1 MQHALITGAAG
12 FIGSH
17 LVDRLLADGWRVTA
31 VDNFDPFYPRAVK
44 DRNIAEHLRHPNYR
58 LVDVDIRDLDALRQQ
73 LSANYSVIVHL
84 AARAG
89 VRPSILDPI
98 GYQDVNVKGT
108 QNLLELAK
116 ELGVPQFVFASSS
129 SVYGVNPNVP
139 WSEEDHVLLPIS
151 PYASTKV
158 SGELLGHVYSHLYD
172 IRFVALRF
180 FTVYGPRQRPDLAIH
195 KFARRMAEG
204 QSIPVF
210 GDGSMRRDYTFI
222 DDIVAGIRGAMDY
235 SGSPFEVI
243 NLGNN
248 ETVTL
253 LEMIRGLEQALGRE
267 AKIDWQPEQ
276 PGDVPQT
283 WANVDKAQRL
293 LGYQPTTAYRDGV
306 VRFVEWLGSLQDA
319 PGRAVHLRPEQCGSA
334 GRRDSVNGRVFV
346 WKEGPSSGWRF
357 GSASTWTACS
367 PISPRRFATVETRL
381 FGGTPTVAAE
391 APESRPSRKKRRRGS
406 ALALVRRRARCGGGA
421 TPSGTRFTGPRIS
434 GRR

>member
-1 MQHALITGAAG
+1 MRQ
-12 FIGSH
+12 
-17 LVDRLLADGWRVTA
+17 RLA
-31 VDNFDPFYPRAVK
+31 
-44 DRNIAEHLRHPNYR
+44 
-58 LVDVDIRDLDALRQQ
+58 
-73 LSANYSVIVHL
+73 ANYSVIVHL

-116 ELGVPQFVFASSS
+116 ELRVPQFVFASSS

-204 QSIPVF
+204 QTIPVF

-222 DDIVAGIRGAMDY
+222 DDIVAGIRGAMEY
-235 SGSPFEVI
+235 RRSPFEVV

-248 ETVTL
+248 QTVTL
-253 LEMIRGLEQALGRE
+253 LEMIRGLEQAIGRD
-267 AKIDWQPEQ
+267 ATD
-276 PGDVPQT
+276 
-283 WANVDKAQRL
+283 RL
-293 LGYQPTTAYRDGV
+293 A
-306 VRFVEWLGSLQDA
+306 
-319 PGRAVHLRPEQCGSA
+319 A
-334 GRRDSVNGRVFV
+334 G
-346 WKEGPSSGWRF
+346 
-357 GSASTWTACS
+357 
-367 PISPRRFATVETRL
+367 
-381 FGGTPTVAAE
+381 AA
-391 APESRPSRKKRRRGS
+391 
-406 ALALVRRRARCGGGA
+406 RRRAADVGERGEGA
-421 TPSGTRFTGPRIS
+421 AAAVVQPEDAVLARRREVRGMAR
-434 GRR
+434 GRVGHHG